1 MLGLAGLGRESTRLT
16 PARAMLGFVG
26 LAWASHRIAD
36 FGAVYAR
43 SKRKREKVGWVALHP
58 SYSSPRPATPVV
70 SRDSGLSRAQVKIGL
85 LIPQFPEN
93 RVAIPIIG
101 CVTAK
106 SQGLL
111 YKSKKGT
118 TSRQEWS
125 APSRWKVVPV
135 TMAGLV
141 NYPIEN
147 SILQKRKKHIQST

>member
-1 MLGLAGLGRESTRLT
+1 MLPTS
-16 PARAMLGFVG
+16 
-26 LAWASHRIAD
+26 
-36 FGAVYAR
+36 R
-43 SKRKREKVGWVALHP
+43 SQ
-58 SYSSPRPATPVV
+58 RPATPGV
-70 SRDSGLSRAQVKIGL
+70 SRDSGLSRAQDKIGL
-85 LIPQFPEN
+85 LIPQFPES

-135 TMAGLV
+135 TMIGLV
-141 NYPIEN
+141 NYPIEDG
-147 SILQKRKKHIQST
+147 ILQKRRIHIRST

>member
-1 MLGLAGLGRESTRLT
+1 MLPTSGSQ
-16 PARAMLGFVG
+16 
-26 LAWASHRIAD
+26 
-36 FGAVYAR
+36 
-43 SKRKREKVGWVALHP
+43 
-58 SYSSPRPATPVV
+58 RPATPVV
-70 SRDSGLSRAQVKIGL
+70 SGDSGLSRAQAKIGL
-85 LIPQFPEN
+85 LIPRFPEN

-106 SQGLL
+106 NQGLL

-141 NYPIEN
+141 NYLIEE
-147 SILQKRKKHIQST
+147 SILQKRKSHIQST